1 MRCSQPLGLCHEIL
15 VEIGHIEVVWPL
27 SCPGSS
33 RGPHFPC
40 LAHSCPFK
48 RHSVFAQLV
57 TLGSSA
63 CALRMCAG
71 CPLPPESPSVLSQD
85 LLIFTLKGTHSG
97 LPVPITW
104 QEPLDGLG
112 LLC

>member
-1 MRCSQPLGLCHEIL
+1 MAHSAAQAVPGVPIFP
-15 VEIGHIEVVWPL
+15 VWLTPAL
-27 SCPGSS
+27 S
-33 RGPHFPC
+33 RGTRF
-40 LAHSCPFK
+40 LRF
-48 RHSVFAQLV
+48 V

-63 CALRMCAG
+63 CALHMCAG
-71 CPLPPESPSVLSQD
+71 CPSPFPESPSVLSQD

-104 QEPLDGLG
+104 REPLGGLG